1 MKRLAHSFPTLR
13 ALPFS
18 RVFQRER
25 VGLLLLLALFSISA
39 LGQTVSGIV
48 TNGTTNKPAAKV
60 DVTLIT
66 LASGMTES
74 GSTKT
79 DAQGHYSMPM
89 ENSGGPHL
97 VRADYQGASYFTMV
111 PPGMSQGDISIYDGA
126 KKVDGITGTVDV
138 MKLQSDGT
146 NLQVMELWA
155 VNNASNPRR
164 TLTADNAFE
173 VVLPSGAQVDE
184 ASTQSPNGQ
193 PLQATPTALKT
204 KNHYSFNFALKP
216 GETRFQIAY
225 HLPYSGSAS
234 ISPTLLMPYQHFV
247 VMVPTSMKLDLKNA
261 SQFQPMSDQPGS
273 TVQVARD
280 AGPGTD
286 VSFKV
291 SGTGTIADNSQ
302 QPQAAGTQGAM
313 GTQQNSGR
321 PGGGLGVPID
331 SPDALANYRW
341 PLLGVILA
349 VLFGVAYLALSRSSS
364 QSPVTAE
371 GVPLP
376 IPDEPVRVTAASV
389 PARTPAITPPPTPSV
404 SPAAPRSS
412 NALLDAMK
420 EELFQLEIEH
430 QQGQISSE
438 EYETQKVALGQTLKR
453 ALSRSKK
460 S

>member
-1 MKRLAHSFPTLR
+1 
-13 ALPFS
+13 
-18 RVFQRER
+18 

-48 TNGTTNKPAAKV
+48 TNGTTNKPAANV

-89 ENSGGPHL
+89 ENTGGPHL
-97 VRADYQGASYFTMV
+97 VRSDYQGASYFTMV

-173 VVLPSGAQVDE
+173 VVLPTGAQIDE

-193 PLQATPTALKT
+193 PLQATPTALKA

-247 VMVPTSMKLDLKNA
+247 VMVPTSMKLDPKNA

-302 QPQAAGTQGAM
+302 QPQAAGTQGAV
-313 GTQQNSGR
+313 GAQQNSGR
-321 PGGGLGVPID
+321 PGGGLGV
-331 SPDALANYRW
+331 
-341 PLLGVILA
+341 
-349 VLFGVAYLALSRSSS
+349 
-364 QSPVTAE
+364 
-371 GVPLP
+371 
-376 IPDEPVRVTAASV
+376 
-389 PARTPAITPPPTPSV
+389 
-404 SPAAPRSS
+404 
-412 NALLDAMK
+412 
-420 EELFQLEIEH
+420 EELFPTLA
-430 QQGQISSE
+430 GLF
-438 EYETQKVALGQTLKR
+438 LGLGR
-453 ALSRSKK
+453 DLRVVRVMIRMRFVLGHGDLR
-460 S
+460 

>member
-1 MKRLAHSFPTLR
+1 MRFAGSFPILR

-18 RVFQRER
+18 RVSRRER
-25 VGLLLLLALFSISA
+25 VGLFLLVALFSASA
-39 LGQTVSGIV
+39 LGQTVSGVV
-48 TNGTTNKPAAKV
+48 TNGTTEKPAANV

-66 LASGMTES
+66 LASGMSES
-74 GSTKT
+74 GTTKT

-89 ENSGGPHL
+89 QNTGGPHL

-146 NLQVMELWA
+146 TLQVMELWA
-155 VNNASNPRR
+155 VNNASNPKR

-173 VVLPSGAQVDE
+173 IVLPPGAQIDE

-193 PLQATPTALKT
+193 PLQATPVALKA

-216 GETRFQIAY
+216 GETRFQVAY

-234 ISPTLLMPYQHFV
+234 ITPSLLMPYQHFV
-247 VMVPTSMKLDLKNA
+247 VMVPTSMKLDLKNP

-286 VSFKV
+286 VSFKI

-302 QPQAAGTQGAM
+302 QAQAGSQGGAM
-313 GTQQNSGR
+313 GAQQDNSR
-321 PGGGLGVPID
+321 PGGGLGPPID
-331 SPDALANYRW
+331 APDALAKYRW
-341 PLLGVILA
+341 PMLGVILV
-349 VLFGVAYLALSRSSS
+349 VLFGVAYLTLSRSSG

-371 GVPLP
+371 GVSVPVP
-376 IPDEPVRVTAASV
+376 EEPMRATAASV
-389 PARTPAITPPPTPSV
+389 PV
-404 SPAAPRSS
+404 STAPRSAPAS
-412 NALLDAMK
+412 HAPPATSGNALMDAMK
-420 EELFQLEIEH
+420 EELFQLEIER
-430 QQGQISSE
+430 QQGQISAE
-438 EYETQKVALGQTLKR
+438 EYETQKAALGQTLKR

-460 S
+460 N